1 MRGFFV
7 CLMACLTG
15 LAGAAHASC
24 PAPQFR
30 PAKEV
35 HLEGDSVM
43 IVTHPSATFDARFSA
58 KYGVDEA
65 VRFAKS
71 KKIPVVYLA
80 DDSPIRYYYME
91 DCDPDYWVASRD
103 GEVEFEVAPTHVYVA
118 GGHMELCLSR
128 SLHDI
133 LYQWSRKPARNL
145 TVTLLLDAIYSNGKS
160 VEPSDPYYSDF
171 NWFMGIISYGRPGGE
186 TWPKLNLLEMTGII
200 KKPANDLLFLEKILP
215 RWDRTFPKDY
225 RVELQFNDFSAR
237 VLRPGGGMFAPRLRF
252 NFVDSAD
259 VFLAQ

>member
-1 MRGFFV
+1 MRMVFV
-7 CLMACLTG
+7 CLMACLAG
-15 LAGAAHASC
+15 LTGAAHATC
-24 PAPQFR
+24 APPQFR

-35 HLEGDSVM
+35 HLKGDSVL

-71 KKIPVVYLA
+71 RKIPVVYLA
-80 DDSPIRYYYME
+80 DESPIRYYYVE
-91 DCDPDYWVASRD
+91 DCEPDYWISSKD
-103 GEVEFEVAPTHVYVA
+103 GEVEFEVEPTQVYVA
-118 GGHMELCLSR
+118 GGHIELCLSR

-145 TVTLLLDAIYSNGKS
+145 TVTFLMDAIYSNGKS

-171 NWFMGIISYGRPGGE
+171 SWFMGIVTYGRPGGE
-186 TWPKLNLLEMTGII
+186 TWPKLSLLEMTGII
-200 KKPANDLLFLEKILP
+200 RKTANDLLFLEKVLP

-225 RVELQFNDFSAR
+225 RVELQLNEFSPR
-237 VLRPGGGMFAPRLRF
+237 VLRPGGGVFAPRLRF
-252 NFVDSAD
+252 NFVDSVDA
-259 VFLAQ
+259 FASR